1 MGNSEGMGDGTP
13 MSQYNS
19 RGGGAARSVVNR
31 IGVGMEELNNLI
43 INSNLQ
49 VNQDRWRRQ
58 VEVQRSSV
66 YDRHSLLN

>member
-1 MGNSEGMGDGTP
+1 
-13 MSQYNS
+13 
-19 RGGGAARSVVNR
+19 
-31 IGVGMEELNNLI
+31 MEELNNLI
-43 INSNLQ
+43 INSYFQ

>member
-31 IGVGMEELNNLI
+31 IGVRNEDESNNLI
-43 INSNLQ
+43 SIQ
-49 VNQDRWRRQ
+49 TYR
-58 VEVQRSSV
+58 
-66 YDRHSLLN
+66 

>member
-31 IGVGMEELNNLI
+31 IGVRDEGAKQSDYQFILSGEPG
-43 INSNLQ
+43 
-49 VNQDRWRRQ
+49 
-58 VEVQRSSV
+58 
-66 YDRHSLLN
+66 

>member
-31 IGVGMEELNNLI
+31 IGVRMEDGGVKQSDYQFILSGEPG
-43 INSNLQ
+43 
-49 VNQDRWRRQ
+49 
-58 VEVQRSSV
+58 
-66 YDRHSLLN
+66 